1 MRTLIWMLG
10 LVLVPALAAQQDSL
24 IARDSVVRDQL
35 QQEIER
41 RFGAAVQRQLSLTDD
56 QAGKLRATEER
67 FRPRRRAIMR
77 EQLLLRMG
85 LRDQMRPG
93 EAANSDSVRRLM
105 DGMQANRSEL
115 LRIEQEQDREMS
127 GYLTP
132 VQRARYQMLRE
143 RLVQRLQEVRREQ
156 RERAGQ
162 GAGRAVPQRPRRRV
176 RP

>member
-1 MRTLIWMLG
+1 MRTFIWMLG

-24 IARDSVVRDQL
+24 LARDSAVRDQL

-41 RFGAAVQRQLSLTDD
+41 RFGAVVQRQLGLTDD

-85 LRDQMRPG
+85 LQDQMRPG

-105 DGMQANRSEL
+105 DGMQANRSAL
-115 LRIEQEQDREMS
+115 LQIEQEQDREMS

-143 RLVQRLQEVRREQ
+143 RLVQRLQDVR

-162 GAGRAVPQRPRRRV
+162 GPGRAAPQRPRRRV

>member
-10 LVLVPALAAQQDSL
+10 LVLVPALAAQQDSVL
-24 IARDSVVRDQL
+24 ARDSAVRDQL

-41 RFGAAVQRQLSLTDD
+41 RFGAVVQRQLGLTDD
-56 QAGKLRATEER
+56 QASKLRATEER

-85 LRDQMRPG
+85 LQDQMRPG

-143 RLVQRLQEVRREQ
+143 RLVQRLQEVRRE
-156 RERAGQ
+156 RAGQ
-162 GAGRAVPQRPRRRV
+162 GAGRAAPQRPRRRV

>member
-1 MRTLIWMLG
+1 MRKLIWMFG
-10 LVLVPALAAQQDSL
+10 FVLVPALAAQQDSML
-24 IARDSVVRDQL
+24 ARDSAVRDQL

-41 RFGAAVQRQLSLTDD
+41 RFGAVVQRQLGLTDD
-56 QAGKLRATEER
+56 QANKLRATEER

-85 LRDQMRPG
+85 LQDQMRPG

-105 DGMQANRSEL
+105 DGMQANRSAL
-115 LRIEQEQDREMS
+115 LQIEQEQDREMS

-143 RLVQRLQEVRREQ
+143 RLVQRLQEVRRE
-156 RERAGQ
+156 RAGQ
-162 GAGRAVPQRPRRRV
+162 GAGRADPQRPRRRV

>member
-1 MRTLIWMLG
+1 MRKLIWMFG
-10 LVLVPALAAQQDSL
+10 FVLVPALAAQQDSML
-24 IARDSVVRDQL
+24 ARDSAVRDQL

-41 RFGAAVQRQLSLTDD
+41 RFGAVVQRQLGLTDD

-67 FRPRRRAIMR
+67 FRPRRRAIMQ
-77 EQLLLRMG
+77 EQVLLRMG

-105 DGMQANRSEL
+105 DGMQANRSAL
-115 LRIEQEQDREMS
+115 LQIEQEQDREMS

-143 RLVQRLQEVRREQ
+143 RLVQRLQEVRRE
-156 RERAGQ
+156 RAGQ

>member
-1 MRTLIWMLG
+1 MRKLIWMLG
-10 LVLVPALAAQQDSL
+10 LVLVPALAAQQDSML
-24 IARDSVVRDQL
+24 ARDSAVRDQL

-41 RFGAAVQRQLSLTDD
+41 RFGAVVQRQLGLTDD
-56 QAGKLRATEER
+56 QANKLRATEER

-85 LRDQMRPG
+85 LQDQMRPG

-105 DGMQANRSEL
+105 DGMQANRSAL
-115 LRIEQEQDREMS
+115 LQIEQEQDREMS

-143 RLVQRLQEVRREQ
+143 RLVQRLQEVRRE
-156 RERAGQ
+156 RAGQ
-162 GAGRAVPQRPRRRV
+162 GAGRADPQRPRRRV

>member
-1 MRTLIWMLG
+1 MRKLIWMLG
-10 LVLVPALAAQQDSL
+10 LVLVPALAAQQDSML
-24 IARDSVVRDQL
+24 ARDSAVRDQL
-35 QQEIER
+35 QREIER
-41 RFGAAVQRQLSLTDD
+41 RFGAVVQRQLGLTDD
-56 QAGKLRATEER
+56 QANKLRATEER

-85 LRDQMRPG
+85 LQDQMRPG

-105 DGMQANRSEL
+105 DGMQANRSAL
-115 LRIEQEQDREMS
+115 LQIEQEQDREMS

-143 RLVQRLQEVRREQ
+143 RLVQRLQEVRRE
-156 RERAGQ
+156 RAGQ
-162 GAGRAVPQRPRRRV
+162 GAGRADPQRPRRRV

>member
-1 MRTLIWMLG
+1 MRTFIWMLG

-24 IARDSVVRDQL
+24 LARDSAVRDQL

-41 RFGAAVQRQLSLTDD
+41 RFGAAVQRQLGLTDD

-85 LRDQMRPG
+85 LQDQMRPG

-105 DGMQANRSEL
+105 DGIQANRSEL

-143 RLVQRLQEVRREQ
+143 RLVQRLQEVRRG
-156 RERAGQ
+156 RAGQ